1 MVNNVQFIAE
11 ISSNHNKDLDRCLKF
26 IETSKNIGCDG
37 IKFQLFKI
45 DKLFAPEILNASP
58 RHREKQNWELPLEF
72 IPRLKQKCH
81 ELNLKFLCTPFYLE
95 AVEELRPYVNSYK
108 IASYELLWHDLLES
122 CSKTKIPVILS
133 TGMATIDEIDS
144 AVEVIKSAG
153 ARDVTLLHCV
163 SAYPALVEQCNLSAI
178 KTLRDRYKCEVGWS
192 DHSVK
197 DSVIYRAVYKW
208 NASMIEFHM
217 DLDGSGEEFQIGHC
231 WLPDQIAAVIN
242 GVKNGLNKED
252 DFTSAD
258 GNGDKAPVQ
267 SEFEDCVWRADPSDG
282 LRPLLK
288 IRKSW
293 KK

>member
-1 MVNNVQFIAE
+1 MANNIQFIAE
-11 ISSNHNKDLDRCLKF
+11 VSSNHNKDLNRCLKF
-26 IETSKNIGCDG
+26 IETAKNTGCDG

-72 IPRLKQKCH
+72 IPRLKQKCQ
-81 ELNLKFLCTPFYLE
+81 ELKCKFLCTPFYLE
-95 AVEELRPYVNSYK
+95 AVEALRPYVDSYK

-133 TGMATIDEIDS
+133 TGMATMDEIDS
-144 AVEVIKSAG
+144 AVEVIKSVG
-153 ARDVTLLHCV
+153 AKDITLLHCV
-163 SAYPALVEQCNLSAI
+163 STYPVSVEQCNLSAI

-217 DLDGSGEEFQIGHC
+217 DLDGSGAEFQIGHC

-242 GVKNGLNKED
+242 AVRNGAGEEEN
-252 DFTSAD
+252 FTLAD
-258 GNGDKAPVQ
+258 GTGEKTPVQ
-267 SEFEDCVWRADPSDG
+267 SEFKDCLWRADPSDG